1 MRRFP
6 GKILLFGEHIILQG
20 ATALAVPAWNYCG
33 QWAFSDDPAVRSG
46 CEQLQAVAQLLR
58 DDVPL
63 RLDAFRR
70 DVEQHLFFDSNIP
83 QGYGMGSSGALTA
96 ALYHRYGTA
105 PLADDPGALQQI
117 LGNIESAFH
126 GKSSGI
132 DPLTSYLGLALRI
145 QHRTEVTPLDTFSEP
160 EGITTF
166 LIDTRQPRTT
176 GTLVQWFMH
185 QCEHPDWAAQLHHRV
200 LPTHENMVAHW
211 LAGHTE
217 SFFTALH
224 EISQWQRLTLQ
235 PMLPAQPALLDWWD
249 QALAGDTTRLKICG
263 AGGGGFVLGFTKNK
277 NAVLDTAQNIGF
289 PVIFPFEQ
297 IA

>member
-1 MRRFP
+1 MHRFP

-20 ATALAVPAWNYCG
+20 ATALAVPVWRYGG
-33 QWAFSDDPAVRSG
+33 QWAFATAPGDNPA
-46 CEQLQAVAQLLR
+46 CAQLQAVARRLSGDL
-58 DDVPL
+58 PL
-63 RLDAFRR
+63 NLDALRR
-70 DVEQHLFFDSNIP
+70 DLEQHLYFDANIP

-96 ALYHRYGTA
+96 ALYDRYGTTSTN
-105 PLADDPGALQQI
+105 DPAALKRV
-117 LGNIESAFH
+117 LGEIESTFH

-132 DPLTSYLGLALRI
+132 DPLTSYLGRALLI
-145 QHRTEVTPLDTFSEP
+145 QHKTEVTPLATFAEP

-176 GTLVQWFMH
+176 GTLVQWFIH
-185 QCEHPDWAAQLHHRV
+185 QCEHPDWSAQLHQRV
-200 LPTHENMVAHW
+200 LPIHENMVAAW
-211 LAGHTE
+211 LNGHSE

-224 EISQWQRLTLQ
+224 EISEWQHLTLQ
-235 PMLPAQPALLDWWD
+235 PMLPTQTAILDWWD
-249 QALAGDTTRLKICG
+249 HALRANDTRLKICG

-277 NAVLDTAQNIGF
+277 HAALEMAQKTGY